1 MTTVQTVT
9 TTPTTTTSNNATGR
23 DATEASSQ
31 FNADFQ
37 TFLKLLTTQLQYQD
51 PLQPLEATQFVTQL
65 AQFSGVEQQIAT
77 NKAMGVL
84 IESIGASGAGALGA
98 WLGKEVRVASDVHY
112 EGGPLDLYPMNGP
125 AAARSAT
132 VVIKS
137 FDGSTVARI
146 DFPRGED
153 KVTWDGKM
161 TDGTQAPKATY
172 SVEVQYETINGE
184 KIVEEVETYA
194 LVTEARRAADG
205 TAVLALR
212 GGRIIEAGKVT
223 AMRERQS

>member
-1 MTTVQTVT
+1 MTTVQTAT
-9 TTPTTTTSNNATGR
+9 TTTTTTTSNNATGQ

-98 WLGKEVRVASDVHY
+98 WLGKEVRVASDVYY
-112 EGGPLDLYPMNGP
+112 EGGSLDLYPANGP

-132 VVIKS
+132 VVVKS
-137 FDGSTVARI
+137 FDGSTVAEI

-161 TDGTQAPKATY
+161 ADGTQAPNATY
-172 SVEVQYETINGE
+172 SVEVRYETINGE
-184 KIVEEVETYA
+184 NVVEEVETYA

-212 GGRIIEAGKVT
+212 GGQIIEAGKVT
-223 AMRERQS
+223 AMREKQG